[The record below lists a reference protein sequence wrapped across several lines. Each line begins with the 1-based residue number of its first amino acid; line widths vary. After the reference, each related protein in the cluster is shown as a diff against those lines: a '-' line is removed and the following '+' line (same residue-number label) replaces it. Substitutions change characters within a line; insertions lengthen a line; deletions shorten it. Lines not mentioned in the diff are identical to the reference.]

1 MSAPTAPDRA
11 ALAERLRFFARG
23 LRRIADTLCN
33 SADCDIPHLDCT
45 VSADAMDAAAAALAA
60 PALPPSVAE
69 ARDRWS
75 NAMCDLVLAM
85 TAGATDDRD
94 AIPGD
99 YEAALQGLEAARDDL
114 LAAVR
119 AATVAEAVRV
129 VEELPD
135 HLTAADDPRET
146 FLWRADAL
154 DALRALRGQP

>member
-1 MSAPTAPDRA
+1 MSAPTPDRA
-11 ALAERLRFFARG
+11 ALAERLRFLARG

-69 ARDRWS
+69 ARE
-75 NAMCDLVLAM
+75 AFVLAV
-85 TAGATDDRD
+85 ARCRD
-94 AIPGD
+94 CGEYGVLCGPQH
-99 YEAALQGLEAARDDL
+99 EALADALI
-114 LAAVR
+114 AAVR
-119 AATVAEAVRV
+119 AATVAEAVRA

-154 DALRALRGQP
+154 AALRALGGQP